1 MCPRR
6 AGGRHS
12 AGKELAYLLA
22 EGSRVDRLGDVSDA
36 SRGERLLAVAVHR
49 VSGERDD
56 WDRLGRWIS
65 FESAP
70 ERKPVEPPQLHV
82 PKDQPRYTPPQH
94 LNPFHRRAADI
105 HRATLPT

>member
-22 EGSRVDRLGDVSDA
+22 EGSRVDRLRDVSDA

-56 WDRLGRWIS
+56 WDRLRRWIS
-65 FESAP
+65 FESAR
-70 ERKPVEPPQLHV
+70 ERKPVEPRQLDVHEEQV
-82 PKDQPRYTPPQH
+82 WYNPPRH
-94 LNPFHRRAADI
+94 LDRSHRRAGDI
-105 HRATLPT
+105 HVSAR